1 MIKKLV
7 EIIKND
13 GKCSGIY
20 CEDCALSRE
29 GNDYEGEF
37 DCNYTTSDERKSPAK
52 ELLLEL
58 YNEEEIFE
66 LLL

>member
-1 MIKKLV
+1 MIKELV
-7 EIIKND
+7 EIINND

-37 DCNYTTSDERKSPAK
+37 DCNYTTYDDIKTAAK
-52 ELLLEL
+52 ELLLDL
-58 YNEEEIFE
+58 YSEEEISE